1 MNDTR
6 GQSPIDGVI
15 NSWIYLRMIS
25 GLKREG
31 LSYELVHKYI
41 ELLAE
46 MRREEMNHVNGLRAL
61 RACS

>member
-1 MNDTR
+1 
-6 GQSPIDGVI
+6 
-15 NSWIYLRMIS
+15 MIS